1 MGLPEPGY
9 RLYGLDRRG
18 GKSGG
23 GAAVASQPQRWGGHI
38 MATIAYNYA
47 CEFTAGFVQVP
58 SEEQRVGYVTAFE
71 GLGLSQALKAD
82 LTIID
87 PQTVANVTVVGVI
100 EQFEWNG
107 GVGNPLEIQ
116 MYVSQENAVQLK
128 TLQQATQK
136 TTSVSA
142 LNYLILDYD
151 QEVKRWFTQAA
162 PAQPPLSGIVAG
174 GSNPELN
181 VDMTS
186 VPVKDGIDVYV
197 YKVTVQIAP
206 PANKAYAL
214 TFANSATTPVTK
226 AWGLVVG
233 STASAQV

>member
-1 MGLPEPGY
+1 
-9 RLYGLDRRG
+9 
-18 GKSGG
+18 
-23 GAAVASQPQRWGGHI
+23 
-38 MATIAYNYA
+38 MATIPYNYA
-47 CEFTAGFVQVP
+47 CDVTAGFVQDP
-58 SEEQRVGYVTAFE
+58 NEQPRVGYVTAFA
-71 GLGLSQALKAD
+71 GLGLPQALKAD

-87 PQTVANVTVVGVI
+87 PRSVANMTVVGVI
-100 EQFEWNG
+100 AQFEWNG
-107 GVGNPLEIQ
+107 GVGNPLEIE
-116 MYVSQENAVQLK
+116 MYVSQENAAQLK
-128 TLQQATQK
+128 TLQLSTLK
-136 TTSVSA
+136 TTTVSA

-162 PAQPPLSGIVAG
+162 PAEPPLSGILAG

-206 PANKAYAL
+206 AANKAYVLA
-214 TFANSATTPVTK
+214 FANSANTPVAK

-233 STASAQV
+233 STA

>member
-1 MGLPEPGY
+1 
-9 RLYGLDRRG
+9 
-18 GKSGG
+18 
-23 GAAVASQPQRWGGHI
+23 
-38 MATIAYNYA
+38 MATVAFNYA
-47 CEFTAGFVQVP
+47 CDYTAGFVQDP
-58 SEEQRVGYVTAFE
+58 NEHARVGYVTEFA
-71 GLGLSQALKAD
+71 GLGLPQALNAD
-82 LTIID
+82 LTIQN
-87 PQTVANVTVVGVI
+87 PETGANMTVVGLI
-100 EQFEWNG
+100 AQFEWNG
-107 GVGNPLEIQ
+107 GVGNPLDIE
-116 MYVSQENAVQLK
+116 MYLSQENAFELK
-128 TLQQATQK
+128 TLQQATLK
-136 TTSVSA
+136 NTTVTE

-151 QEVKRWFTQAA
+151 QEVKQWFTQAA

-181 VDMTS
+181 VDLTS

-214 TFANSATTPVTK
+214 TFANSATTPVAK